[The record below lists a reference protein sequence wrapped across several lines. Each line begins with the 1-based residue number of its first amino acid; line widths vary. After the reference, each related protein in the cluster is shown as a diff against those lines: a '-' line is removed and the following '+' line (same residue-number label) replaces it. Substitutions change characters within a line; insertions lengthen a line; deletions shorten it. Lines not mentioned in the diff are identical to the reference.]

1 MLSREA
7 TQPVFQFGWPC
18 GAGKAIKLLR
28 AGLQKR
34 GRLPRGG
41 DALLRN
47 VIGSACGI
55 FFGAG
60 KPSYSPT
67 RMPETLKRE

>member
-55 FFGAG
+55 FFWRWKTKLQPDTNA
-60 KPSYSPT
+60 
-67 RMPETLKRE
+67 